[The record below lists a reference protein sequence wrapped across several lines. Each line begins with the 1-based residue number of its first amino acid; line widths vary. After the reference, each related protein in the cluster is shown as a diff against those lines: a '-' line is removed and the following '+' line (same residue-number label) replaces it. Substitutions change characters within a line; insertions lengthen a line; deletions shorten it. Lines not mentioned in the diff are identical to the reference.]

1 MMQFSINRTSQKQIF
16 RLFSAG
22 MLATVFSLGMTGCQS
37 PSQTLTNSDNEVLET
52 EPDINDTEM
61 VVSEDPFTDAE
72 ITEAIERELEIS
84 RGISPASI
92 LVATNEGIVT
102 LSGSVNN
109 ILAQERAE
117 RIASMIK
124 GTRAV
129 INEINVE
136 PVPRTDAEILENI
149 NSALVNDPVTEVWEI
164 EPVVNNG
171 VVTLG
176 GEVDSWQEKQL
187 ASRVAKG
194 VAGVKQIDNQISINY
209 KTQRS
214 APEIEQD
221 IQSALQW
228 DARVDSR
235 LINIEVDGTQAI
247 LSGIVGS
254 AFEKSLVIT
263 DAYVIGVMS
272 VDANDLEVEPWADEE
287 RMRTEIVP
295 ELKDTAIR
303 DAVQDAL
310 LYDPRV
316 AAFNLNVA
324 VDEGAVTLSGTV
336 DNLKAKRAA
345 AQDARNT
352 TGVWRVE
359 SNINVQP
366 QTELTDN
373 EIVEKI
379 ITRLQR
385 DPYVNRQE
393 IGVTVEEGIV
403 RLNGSVESYFEK
415 WQAGDVAAL
424 AQGVTGVINQ
434 LEVDYNLPAEETSF
448 YDWDPITEDYDYNY
462 DNSVFSDRSDEALAT
477 AIDAQLLWSPFVD
490 EQQVEVSVDDGVA
503 RLTGTVDSWYE
514 YAQAT
519 EEAYEGGA
527 VTVMNNLE
535 VSPNSNP
542 LN

>member
-1 MMQFSINRTSQKQIF
+1 MMQFSININSQKQIF
-16 RLFSAG
+16 RVLSVG

-37 PSQTLTNSDNEVLET
+37 PNQTLTNSDNEALET

-72 ITEAIERELEIS
+72 ITEAIERELEMS

-136 PVPRTDAEILENI
+136 PVSRTDAEILENI
-149 NSALVNDPVTEVWEI
+149 NSALTNDPVTEVWQI

-176 GEVDSWQEKQL
+176 GEVESWQEKQL
-187 ASRVAKG
+187 ASRVVKG

-209 KTQRS
+209 KAQRT

-235 LINIEVDGTQAI
+235 LINVEVEGSQAI

-287 RMRTEIVP
+287 RMRAKILP
-295 ELKDTAIR
+295 ELEDSAIR

-324 VDEGAVTLSGTV
+324 VDEGAVTLTGTV

-359 SNINVQP
+359 TNINVQP
-366 QTELTDN
+366 QNELTDN
-373 EIVEKI
+373 EIVENI
-379 ITRLQR
+379 TTRLQR

-393 IGVTVEEGIV
+393 IGVTVENGIAK
-403 RLNGSVESYFEK
+403 LNGRVESYFEK

-462 DNSVFSDRSDEALAT
+462 DNSIFSDRSDEALAT

-490 EQQVEVSVDDGVA
+490 EQQVDVSVEDGVA
-503 RLTGTVDSWYE
+503 RLTGMVDSWYE
-514 YAQAT
+514 HAQAT

-527 VTVMNNLE
+527 VTVINNLE

>member
-1 MMQFSINRTSQKQIF
+1 MQFSINRNSQKQIF
-16 RLFSAG
+16 RVLSAG
-22 MLATVFSLGMTGCQS
+22 MLATVCSLGITGCQS
-37 PSQTLTNSDNEVLET
+37 PNQTLTNSDNEALET
-52 EPDINDTEM
+52 EPDINETEM

-235 LINIEVDGTQAI
+235 LINVEVEGSQAI

-272 VDANDLEVEPWADEE
+272 VDAKNLEVEPWADEE
-287 RMRTEIVP
+287 RMRAKILP
-295 ELKDTAIR
+295 ELEDSAIR

-359 SNINVQP
+359 TNINVQP

-373 EIVEKI
+373 EIVENI

-393 IGVTVEEGIV
+393 IGVTVEEGIA
-403 RLNGSVESYFEK
+403 RLNGRVESYFEK

-424 AQGVTGVINQ
+424 AQGVTDVINQ
-434 LEVDYNLPAEETSF
+434 LEVSYNLPAEETSF

-462 DNSVFSDRSDEALAT
+462 DNSIFSDRSDEALAT

-514 YAQAT
+514 HAQAT

>member
-1 MMQFSINRTSQKQIF
+1 MQFSINRTSQKQIF

>member
-1 MMQFSINRTSQKQIF
+1 MQFSININSQKQIF
-16 RLFSAG
+16 RVLSVG

-37 PSQTLTNSDNEVLET
+37 PNQTLTNSDNEALET

-72 ITEAIERELEIS
+72 ITEAIERELEMS

-136 PVPRTDAEILENI
+136 PVSRTDAEILENI
-149 NSALVNDPVTEVWEI
+149 NSALTNDPVTEVWQI

-176 GEVDSWQEKQL
+176 GEVESWQEKQL
-187 ASRVAKG
+187 ASRVVKG

-209 KTQRS
+209 KAQRT

-235 LINIEVDGTQAI
+235 LINVEVEGSQAI

-287 RMRTEIVP
+287 RMRAKILP
-295 ELKDTAIR
+295 ELEDSAIR

-324 VDEGAVTLSGTV
+324 VDEGAVTLTGTV

-359 SNINVQP
+359 TNINVQP
-366 QTELTDN
+366 QNELTDN
-373 EIVEKI
+373 EIVENI
-379 ITRLQR
+379 TTRLQR

-393 IGVTVEEGIV
+393 IGVTVENGIAK
-403 RLNGSVESYFEK
+403 LNGRVESYFEK

-462 DNSVFSDRSDEALAT
+462 DNSIFSDRSDEALAT

-490 EQQVEVSVDDGVA
+490 EQQVDVSVEDGVA
-503 RLTGTVDSWYE
+503 RLTGMVDSWYE
-514 YAQAT
+514 HAQAT

-527 VTVMNNLE
+527 VTVINNLE